1 MEWME
6 LGLSENGRHFMGS
19 SKKNSK
25 FLIKLPYLCLYYG
38 LSVFLT
44 QKSSV
49 AALEREEQKR
59 VEQGIWLLSAKG
71 YQHTH
76 TIVSQGI
83 L

>member
-1 MEWME
+1 M
-6 LGLSENGRHFMGS
+6 SS

-59 VEQGIWLLSAKG
+59 VEQGI
-71 YQHTH
+71 
-76 TIVSQGI
+76 
-83 L
+83 